1 MILIENLVMVAIT
14 VTVLLFYFINK
25 RYKLRA
31 RFKNIQNKSF
41 SYIPIFL
48 LLSTI
53 LAYCYNG
60 NQLIT
65 TIFSMLTLFCFL
77 IVLA

>member
-1 MILIENLVMVAIT
+1 MILIETLVTIA
-14 VTVLLFYFINK
+14 VTVILFYFFNK
-25 RYKLRA
+25 KFQLRA
-31 RFKNIQNKSF
+31 KFKNIQNKSF
-41 SYIPIFL
+41 SYFPIVF

-53 LAYCYNG
+53 LSNCFNG

-77 IVLA
+77 IVFP